1 MNKFDFALILTCTI
15 NPVNIPNLV
24 RNDPNMRFEDYKKSF
39 NFWTN
44 HPRINKIIFIEN
56 SNFDIDYFKKILQR
70 IKINKLSFFLKVM
83 TILKEFLIIHL
94 TKISEKDLANI
105 FVLRK
110 FLKNRL

>member
-24 RNDPNMRFEDYKKSF
+24 RNDPNMRFEDYKNLLIFGLIIQESIKLF
-39 NFWTN
+39 LL
-44 HPRINKIIFIEN
+44 KIVISIL
-56 SNFDIDYFKKILQR
+56 IILKILQR
-70 IKINKLSFFLKVM
+70 IKINKLSFFRM
-83 TILKEFLIIHL
+83 TLIIHL